1 MPEVQYYHRLYLDC
15 LGKVIEAAIA
25 DRDFGKG
32 LELSN
37 RLVRQEPLLE
47 VGYQYQMRIYHALGN
62 ASMVRKV
69 YNQAVDVCRK
79 VYGMESDALLAFY
92 RQLTG

>member
-25 DRDFGKG
+25 GKDFDKG

-62 ASMVRKV
+62 ISMVRKV
-69 YNQAVDVCRK
+69 YNQAMVMGHQT
-79 VYGMESDALLAFY
+79 YGVEPSNLQALF
-92 RQLTG
+92 QELTS